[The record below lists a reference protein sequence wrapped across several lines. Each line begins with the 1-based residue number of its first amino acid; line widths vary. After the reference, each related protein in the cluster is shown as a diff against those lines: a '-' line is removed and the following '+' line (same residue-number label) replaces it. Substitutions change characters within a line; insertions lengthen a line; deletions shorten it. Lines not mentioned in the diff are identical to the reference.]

1 MRECSIKHNPVSPY
15 GVGRICQYFG
25 SRRLRAKM
33 DLVPHVFVAYSV
45 AAIGLIAY
53 MPASLV
59 SVTTLGEPIGSVI
72 LAFFILGEFPSALT
86 LLGGALI
93 LAGIYLASI
102 SRNSH

>member
-1 MRECSIKHNPVSPY
+1 
-15 GVGRICQYFG
+15 
-25 SRRLRAKM
+25 M
-33 DLVPHVFVAYSV
+33 DLGPHVFVAYSV